1 MFKSIRTAV
10 LSALI
15 ALGTVA
21 GVSAPANAG
30 DLRVYAGSGGIYF
43 GFGDHYNR
51 REVRRGRHY
60 RQNRRGV
67 CRNGRA
73 IRKAERRHGLNRARV
88 VRRNDRVVRVAG
100 RRHAYR
106 TVVTF
111 ANVRGCPR
119 IR

>member
-51 REVRRGRHY
+51 RDVRRNRHY
-60 RQNRRGV
+60 NRGI
-67 CRNGRA
+67 CRN
-73 IRKAERRHGLNRARV
+73 RKAVRKAARRHGINRARV
-88 VRRNDRVVRVAG
+88 IRRNNRVVKVAG
-100 RRHAYR
+100 RRDGYR

-111 ANVRGCPR
+111 ANIRGCPR

>member
-51 REVRRGRHY
+51 RDVRRNRHY
-60 RQNRRGV
+60 NRGV

-73 IRKAERRHGLNRARV
+73 IRKAARHGLRRAHV
-88 VRRNDRVVRVAG
+88 VRRNHRVVKVSG
-100 RRHAYR
+100 RRHGYR

-111 ANVRGCPR
+111 ANARGCPR